1 MSVLLPAAEV
11 PGAAQETT
19 SQDILTAVDGVEGA
33 LALLATEATA
43 TGIAAALATL
53 ATEATATGIANTL
66 TTLATEATATGIAS
80 DVATLVTNSEQWPY
94 AEHDYIGTVFDS
106 NTFTEVNTFKTGG
119 ASGTGVGTV
128 TLVFSDALKSSL
140 LSTTYS
146 PAVKVGG

>member
-1 MSVLLPAAEV
+1 MSVILPAAEV

-19 SQDILTAVDGVEGA
+19 STAILAAVVGLESDLATLAAVDF
-33 LALLATEATA
+33 ATEATA
-43 TGIAAALATL
+43 TGIAA
-53 ATEATATGIANTL
+53 TL

-94 AEHDYIGTVFDS
+94 AEHDYIGTTFNDG
-106 NTFTEVNTFKTGG
+106 TFTEVNTFKTGG
-119 ASGTGVGTV
+119 ATGTTVGTV
-128 TLVFSDALKSSL
+128 TLVFSDANKSAL